1 MQYMKFNLKKID
13 MKKFK
18 YRCLTGLEFFDGVMM
33 CENIEKC
40 KIELQKKYHSVIEC
54 YEVF

>member
-1 MQYMKFNLKKID
+1 MKR
-13 MKKFK
+13 FK
-18 YRCLTGLEFFDGVMM
+18 YTCRTLLDFFEGEII

-54 YEVF
+54 NEVLN

>member
-1 MQYMKFNLKKID
+1 MKFNLKKID

>member
-1 MQYMKFNLKKID
+1 

-18 YRCLTGLEFFDGVMM
+18 YTCRTLLEFFEGEIM

-40 KIELQKKYHSVIEC
+40 RIELQKKYHSVVEC
-54 YEVF
+54 TEINNTMT